1 MSISPLLAA
10 PVAIQIHAGCAIGA
24 LLLGL
29 AQFAAPKGTLP
40 HRTVGWVWVALMATV
55 AVSAFFIHEIQLWGR
70 WSPIHLVAAVTL
82 ISLPLAVWHAH
93 RHDVRRHR
101 LHMTAL
107 FLGALV
113 ITGGFTLLPG
123 RILGAV
129 LFGG

>member
-1 MSISPLLAA
+1 MSISPFLAA
-10 PVAIQIHAGCAIGA
+10 PLAIQVHAGCAIGA

-29 AQFAAPKGTLP
+29 VQFAAPKGTLP
-40 HRTVGWVWVALMATV
+40 HRTLGWIWTALMA
-55 AVSAFFIHEIQLWGR
+55 AVVTTSFFIHEIKLWGR
-70 WSPIHLVAAVTL
+70 WSPIHLIAVLTL
-82 ISLPLAVWHAH
+82 FLLPLAVWHAH

-101 LHMTAL
+101 LHMTGL

-129 LFGG
+129 FFGD